1 MVQTQICNLGH
12 TDRTS
17 PDTLYPTMAT
27 LHITVGDRE
36 QLRQDALQFAQDVAA
51 DELHEQD
58 GTATLQFG
66 TYNDFVDS
74 LTPLRL
80 EFIRTIAAEAP
91 ESMREAAR
99 LVERDV
105 SDVHSDLKQLEVL
118 DILTLEEGG
127 PSGAIQPVVPFDRI
141 EVHIDYPLIDSG
153 DADDAPASV

>member
-1 MVQTQICNLGH
+1 MT
-12 TDRTS
+12 
-17 PDTLYPTMAT
+17 T

-36 QLRQDALQFAQDVAA
+36 QLREDALQFVQNVED
-51 DELHEQD
+51 DQD

-66 TYNDFVDS
+66 TYDDFVDS

-80 EFIRTIAAEAP
+80 NLIRAIAEEAP

-118 DILTLEEGG
+118 GILTLEEGG
-127 PSGAIQPVVPFDRI
+127 PGGAIQPVVPFDRI
-141 EVHIDYPLIDSG
+141 EVHIDYPLVDDG
-153 DADDAPASV
+153 DADSAPASA